1 MNTSFFSNCL
11 PLCEMCLDDIG
22 DFRPAERAE
31 SQGITDELDNQ
42 VITSEELQTKTEC
55 PPQPAQSEAETEL
68 SEDEKRKQ
76 IGDEFY
82 QEAETESAQ
91 NIEVKVTGSII
102 AVTSEA
108 GELISVA
115 QETAS
120 AIPVTGTFSLHTA
133 QEATEQLGQKLEEQL
148 LSDSPPANSTPSP
161 PPVPTPT
168 IISFIPAPENGLNP
182 SGLFQEDLSGQTGQP
197 PQLQPEGK
205 HSPAQKSIAGVRP
218 WSVPC
223 SNSAAVMRS

>member
-1 MNTSFFSNCL
+1 
-11 PLCEMCLDDIG
+11 MCLDDIG
-22 DFRPAERAE
+22 DFRPAAE

-42 VITSEELQTKTEC
+42 VITSEELETKIECPC
-55 PPQPAQSEAETEL
+55 PPQPAQSEEETEL
-68 SEDEKRKQ
+68 SEDDKRKQ

-108 GELISVA
+108 GELISVSP
-115 QETAS
+115 ET
-120 AIPVTGTFSLHTA
+120 AIPVTGAFSLHTA
-133 QEATEQLGQKLEEQL
+133 QEATEELGHKLEEQL
-148 LSDSPPANSTPSP
+148 LSDSPPANTTPSP
-161 PPVPTPT
+161 HPVPTPT

-205 HSPAQKSIAGVRP
+205 HSLAQKSIAGARP
-218 WSVPC
+218 WSVPLL
-223 SNSAAVMRS
+223 

>member
-1 MNTSFFSNCL
+1 
-11 PLCEMCLDDIG
+11 MCLDDIG
-22 DFRPAERAE
+22 DFRPAAE

-42 VITSEELQTKTEC
+42 VITSEELETKIECPC
-55 PPQPAQSEAETEL
+55 PPQPAQSEEETEL
-68 SEDEKRKQ
+68 SEDDKRKQ

-108 GELISVA
+108 GELISVSP
-115 QETAS
+115 ET
-120 AIPVTGTFSLHTA
+120 AIPVTGAFSLHTA
-133 QEATEQLGQKLEEQL
+133 QEATEELGHKLEEQL
-148 LSDSPPANSTPSP
+148 LSDSPPANTTPSP
-161 PPVPTPT
+161 HPPIPTPT

-205 HSPAQKSIAGVRP
+205 HSLAQKSIAGP
-218 WSVPC
+218 GQFPC

>member
-1 MNTSFFSNCL
+1 
-11 PLCEMCLDDIG
+11 MCLDDIG
-22 DFRPAERAE
+22 DFRPAE

-42 VITSEELQTKTEC
+42 VITSEELETKTEC
-55 PPQPAQSEAETEL
+55 PPPPAQSEAETEL

-82 QEAETESAQ
+82 QEAEAESAQ

-115 QETAS
+115 QETA
-120 AIPVTGTFSLHTA
+120 IPVTGTFSLQTA

-148 LSDSPPANSTPSP
+148 LSDSPPAKSTPSP

-205 HSPAQKSIAGVRP
+205 HSLAQKSIAGARP

>member
-1 MNTSFFSNCL
+1 
-11 PLCEMCLDDIG
+11 MCLDDIG

-42 VITSEELQTKTEC
+42 VITSEELQTKTEF
-55 PPQPAQSEAETEL
+55 PPQPQPAQSEAETEL

-82 QEAETESAQ
+82 QEAETESVQ

-115 QETAS
+115 QETA
-120 AIPVTGTFSLHTA
+120 IPVTGTFSLHTA
-133 QEATEQLGQKLEEQL
+133 QEDTEQLGQKLEEQL
-148 LSDSPPANSTPSP
+148 LSDSSPANTSPSP

-205 HSPAQKSIAGVRP
+205 HSPVQKSIAGARP